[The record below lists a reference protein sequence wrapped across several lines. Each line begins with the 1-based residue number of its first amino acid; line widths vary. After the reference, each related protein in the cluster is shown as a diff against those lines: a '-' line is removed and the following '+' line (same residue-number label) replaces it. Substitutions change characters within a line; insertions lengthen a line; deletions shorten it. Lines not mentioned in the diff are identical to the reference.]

1 MSQSEKTPTNPRTG
15 GQERA
20 DARLNRARILAAA
33 RDVVSRLGPE
43 ASIARVAS
51 AAGVGIGTVYRKY
64 PTKAALFSAVLRQ
77 SRDELFA
84 RVASAGGAA
93 DAPAALA
100 ELIRAAARLVRRDR
114 ALAEALGQRFGSD
127 LGCEEVQN
135 QLCRVTVDLV
145 RRGQQCGR
153 FRTDIRPEAYGA
165 LLRGIGAAS
174 VSRELEGMDD
184 EAAAQCLADTLIRAL
199 LPGP

>member
-1 MSQSEKTPTNPRTG
+1 MSPAERPSTTAGTG

-33 RDVVSRLGPE
+33 RDVVSRFGPD
-43 ASIARVAS
+43 ASIAQVAA

-64 PTKAALFSAVLRQ
+64 PTKAALFTAMLAQ
-77 SRDELFA
+77 SRNELAA
-84 RVASAGGAA
+84 RVAAAGEAA

-100 ELIRAAARLVRRDR
+100 DLIRSAARLVRQDR
-114 ALAEALGQRFGSD
+114 ALAEALGQRLGNE

-135 QLCRVTVDLV
+135 RLCGVAVDLV
-145 RRGQQCGR
+145 RRGQASGH
-153 FRTDIRPEAYGA
+153 FRPDIRPEAYGA
-165 LLRGIGAAS
+165 LLRGIAAAA

-184 EAAAQCLADTLIRAL
+184 DTAAQCLADTVLGALIR
-199 LPGP
+199 GR